1 MQIGRV
7 AFLGKEAGL
16 AVMAMSHD
24 VQRHLIRM
32 SAWVVGQ
39 V

>member
-1 MQIGRV
+1 MQMGRV
-7 AFLGKEAGL
+7 VFLGKEAGL
-16 AVMAMSHD
+16 AGMVMWHD
-24 VQRHLIRM
+24 VQRHFIKM